1 MRKHGIVLFIGSL
14 VCILRICNDMASLH
28 VVLPLSSLS
37 SLATGKG
44 GVCLRWIYDPR
55 YISVSCIHRPVPTLR
70 DDHTEVTTLQC
81 TKYEFR
87 IIVIDPETE
96 VQGKLPASRPKSQG
110 FGFIPA
116 DTLNSQPSNP
126 PKTLGRTFT
135 ALSASFSS
143 P

>member
-1 MRKHGIVLFIGSL
+1 
-14 VCILRICNDMASLH
+14 MASLH

-126 PKTLGRTFT
+126 PKTPGRTFT